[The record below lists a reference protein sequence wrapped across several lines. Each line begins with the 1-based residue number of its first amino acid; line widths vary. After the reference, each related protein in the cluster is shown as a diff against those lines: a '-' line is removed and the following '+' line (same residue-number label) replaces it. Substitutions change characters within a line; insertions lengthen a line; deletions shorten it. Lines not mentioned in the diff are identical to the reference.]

1 MRIAKTVEPLRGLIS
16 LFYPANCE
24 LCGEPV
30 AGDAYLCDTCSEKA
44 TRIIAPFCEKCSEPF
59 AGAISGEFTCANCAH
74 RALDFDCAVSAYRS
88 RGIIRVVMLRFKY
101 GGELQLRHPVGRW
114 LLEAMNDSRLRQRS
128 FDWIVPVPLHPA
140 RLRER
145 GFNQAE
151 LLAKILGAKTAV
163 PVLPALERTRY
174 TTTQTAFDRI
184 ERMENLRDA
193 FRLRRNFA
201 VRDCRVLLVDDVLT
215 TGSTLSECARVLREA
230 GVASVHAVTAA
241 RA

>member
-1 MRIAKTVEPLRGLIS
+1 MQIAKTAEPLRGLIS

-24 LCGEPV
+24 LCSEPV
-30 AGDAYLCDTCSEKA
+30 ARDAYLCDACSEKA
-44 TRIIAPFCEKCSEPF
+44 PRIMPPFCEKCSEPF
-59 AGAISGEFTCANCAH
+59 AGAISDEFTCANCAD
-74 RALDFDCAVSAYRS
+74 RKLDFDCAVSSYRS
-88 RGIIRVVMLRFKY
+88 RGLVRVVMLRFKY
-101 GGELQLRHPVGRW
+101 GGDLHLRHPIGRW
-114 LLEAMNDSRLRQRS
+114 LLEAMNDSRLRHRS
-128 FDWIVPVPLHPA
+128 FNWIVPVPLHPA

-145 GFNQAE
+145 GFNQAQ
-151 LLAKILGAKTAV
+151 LLAKILCAKTQV
-163 PVLPALERTRY
+163 RVLPALERTRY
-174 TTTQTAFDRI
+174 TTTQTAFDRV

-230 GVASVHAVTAA
+230 GARSVHAVTAA